1 MRIVADS
8 SCDMLSGQ
16 LDCFRSVA
24 MLMYTDKNEFL
35 DDGNIDIENM
45 LQTFENHKGRSY
57 TSCPS
62 VDAWIQEF
70 GDDDEIYVVAITSGL
85 SGTYNSALIA
95 KETYLQDHPDAKVAV
110 FDSLSTGP
118 EMKMAIEKIYQ
129 LKQEGKSFEE
139 VVPAVQ
145 KYLDDCHLFFV
156 LGSVHNLAENGR
168 VNKVIASAVGVL
180 GLSIIGIADEKG
192 TIKQIGKGRSVK
204 KITAFLKKEMIKLG
218 YKGGKIRMSNIFN
231 EALPKSIADAIYTD
245 FPDADIEYYPATG
258 LCSYYAER
266 GGILLGFECE

>member
-8 SCDMLSGQ
+8 SCDMVSGQ
-16 LDCFRSVA
+16 LACFRSVP

-35 DDGNIDIENM
+35 DDGTIDIETM

-62 VDAWIQEF
+62 VDAWIQAF
-70 GDDDEIYVVAITSGL
+70 GEEDEVYVIAITSGL
-85 SGTYNSALIA
+85 SGTYNSAMIA
-95 KETYLQDHPDAKVAV
+95 RETYLQDHPDAKVVV

-129 LKQEGKSFEE
+129 LKQEGKVFEE
-139 VVPAVQ
+139 IVPVIQ
-145 KYLDDCHLFFV
+145 KYLDDTHLFFV

-180 GLSIIGIADEKG
+180 GLSIIGVADEKG
-192 TIKQIGKGRSVK
+192 TIKQIGKGRSTK
-204 KITAFLKKEMIKLG
+204 KIVAFLKKEMVRLG
-218 YKGGKIRMSNIFN
+218 YNGGKIRMDHVLN
-231 EALPKSIADAIYTD
+231 ETLPKAIADAIHAD
-245 FPDADIEYYPATG
+245 FPEADIEFYPATG

-266 GGILLGFECE
+266 GGMILGFEC